1 MAERNIEEAETI
13 QAAEKQGDLFKE
25 APTNPGWKYL
35 GTDLE
40 SKTAYHNRH
49 SPFADPFDLANLL
62 G

>member
-40 SKTAYHNRH
+40 SKTAYDTRH